1 VDQVASRSYVQVLDV
16 SERNTLL
23 DEVSK
28 CAAGHS
34 EPVELLYGVALFTA
48 ATGTVGETDLT

>member
-1 VDQVASRSYVQVLDV
+1 VQVLDV